1 MAAISAKSFEDFL
14 FRPLSQDG
22 FVIKLN
28 DDDSINIQLSN
39 PDENHKSDKLQEIK
53 NNQRTLHFSLG
64 KYVNFDSG
72 CQISFGHFNEKENS
86 PEQVDEST
94 CSGEDSLVKYSN
106 SEPECPFSFG
116 YFNEKENSSEHVD
129 ESSCSEEE
137 NSTLVTCTYCGSSD
151 NISSSQ
157 RKKVKMNKTCLCLL
171 CLAKRLD
178 GRNMKDIQNVTN
190 VPIGNRVGQHCCY
203 GGNIENCLKK
213 RKKKICTFKH
223 SINLVKMVDTDII
236 IKKLPL
242 PETRLRCSGCIYHGD
257 PKKRPGC
264 HCLKKNYPEYFVEGW
279 IEFY

>member
-1 MAAISAKSFEDFL
+1 MSLILVESFHDS
-14 FRPLSQDG
+14 PLGVNSKDI
-22 FVIKLN
+22 FINKLN
-28 DDDSINIQLSN
+28 QDDGIDNKLSI
-39 PDENHKSDKLQEIK
+39 PDEHHKSDKLQEIK

-64 KYVNFDSG
+64 KYASFDSG
-72 CQISFGHFNEKENS
+72 CQI
-86 PEQVDEST
+86 
-94 CSGEDSLVKYSN
+94 
-106 SEPECPFSFG
+106 SFG
-116 YFNEKENSSEHVD
+116 YFNEKENSSQ
-129 ESSCSEEE
+129 ESPVLNQLAEDPLVKYSNCEQECQFSFGYFNENENTSEDLDDFSWSEEG
-137 NSTLVTCTYCGSSD
+137 SGILVTCTYCGSSD

-157 RKKVKMNKTCLCLL
+157 RKKAKINKPCLCLL

-190 VPIGNRVGQHCCY
+190 VPIGNRVRQHCCY

-223 SINLVKMVDTDII
+223 SINLVKMVEANII

-242 PETRLRCSGCIYHGD
+242 PETRLRCSGCIYHGE

-264 HCLKKNYPEYFVEGW
+264 YCLKKNYPQYFLEGW